1 MSNESDAINAKLDT
15 LAQKVDAL
23 TQNVEALTQNVAA
36 LTQNMSTSQQNA
48 GVMQQNINALRED
61 MIGLRQRVDSFE
73 GTMTAVTREG
83 FQSLRNYLDDLNYV
97 VADNERATRLL
108 RRRVARLERKD
119 ED

>member
-1 MSNESDAINAKLDT
+1 MSNESDAINVKLDT
-15 LAQKVDAL
+15 LTQNVDTL
-23 TQNVEALTQNVAA
+23 TQNVNT
-36 LTQNMSTSQQNA
+36 LTQNMGVMQQNMGA
-48 GVMQQNINALRED
+48 MQQNINALRED
-61 MIGLRQRVDSFE
+61 MSGLRQRVDSFE

-108 RRRVARLERKD
+108 KRRVARLERKD

>member
-1 MSNESDAINAKLDT
+1 MSTESDSINAKLDT
-15 LAQKVDAL
+15 LTQKVDAL
-23 TQNVEALTQNVAA
+23 TQNVDALN
-36 LTQNMSTSQQNA
+36 QNMSAS
-48 GVMQQNINALRED
+48 QQNINALRED
-61 MIGLRQRVDSFE
+61 MSGLRQRVDSFE
-73 GTMTAVTREG
+73 GTMIAVTREG

>member
-15 LAQKVDAL
+15 LAQ
-23 TQNVEALTQNVAA
+23 NVEALTQNVNGLTQKVEALTQNVDT
-36 LTQNMSTSQQNA
+36 LTQNMSAS
-48 GVMQQNINALRED
+48 QQNINALRED
-61 MIGLRQRVDSFE
+61 MSGLRQRVDSFE
-73 GTMTAVTREG
+73 GTMIAVTREG